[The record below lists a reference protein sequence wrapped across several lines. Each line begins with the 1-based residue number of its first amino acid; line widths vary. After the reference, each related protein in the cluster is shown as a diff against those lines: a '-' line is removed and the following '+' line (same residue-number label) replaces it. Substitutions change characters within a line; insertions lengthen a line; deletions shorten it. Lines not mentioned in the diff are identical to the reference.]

1 MSRPLVTRA
10 SPPRTGQQPPQAII
24 SACMSHQVREARRRL
39 GRGGGLCQWQHTKR
53 APLFR
58 PENKGWKSG
67 QRTAARVDRSSRV
80 PPAPACLVLFAVRM
94 SGCQDVVAGR
104 FHGGTIEARSGG
116 RATPKHGCVGAEMV
130 MRARE
135 IETPDVR
142 NENRKA
148 AELNDDAP
156 LYMFVQSLARS
167 ALRPHHRLPPCSAV
181 SSVVTRRPSSAPS
194 VRQSKT

>member
-1 MSRPLVTRA
+1 LLPGPLPLARA
-10 SPPRTGQQPPQAII
+10 NNHHKLLFQR
-24 SACMSHQVREARRRL
+24 ACRIRFGKRVGGWAVAGGFASGNTPN
-39 GRGGGLCQWQHTKR
+39 GR
-53 APLFR
+53 LFR
-58 PENKGWKSG
+58 PENKGLFGKSG
-67 QRTAARVDRSSRV
+67 QHAARVDLSSRV
-80 PPAPACLVLFAVRM
+80 PPACLVLFAVRM